1 MLGDDGSEEAVF
13 WAIWPQA
20 RPLLSS
26 YRVLRWEM
34 NLRASTILG
43 LVGGGGPGQAIYNKV
58 QLGFYPRL
66 STLILLV

>member
-26 YRVLRWEM
+26 YTGAALGDEP
-34 NLRASTILG
+34 ASFHNLG
-43 LVGGGGPGQAIYNKV
+43 LVGSGGPGQAIYNKV